1 MSNRNKRPTS
11 VINLNTSAGARAENR
26 PYRLRTPVL
35 LLDFGTTSVL
45 VTTSAPTRVTAD
57 DVEFARQLAEQA
69 ARFATSVERMFYRG
83 IPSGTAVT
91 EQ

>member
-1 MSNRNKRPTS
+1 MSTRHKRPTS

-35 LLDFGTTSVL
+35 MLDFGATSVL
-45 VTTSAPTRVTAD
+45 VTTATATRITAA

-69 ARFATSVERMFYRG
+69 AGFATCVERMYRG
-83 IPSGTAVT
+83 VAAATGV
-91 EQ
+91 ER

>member
-1 MSNRNKRPTS
+1 MSTRNRKRPTS

-35 LLDFGTTSVL
+35 MLDFGATSVL
-45 VTTSAPTRVTAD
+45 VTTSTATRVTAA

-69 ARFATSVERMFYRG
+69 AGFATSVERMFRG
-83 IPSGTAVT
+83 LPAGAAVT
-91 EQ
+91 K